1 MELNEAGRRI
11 FLQHWRLIAVVLA
24 VCIGGAALLHR
35 GDVTTYT
42 ASTRLVLDT
51 QDPQSSTGSTV
62 IGDTARAIA
71 TSPYEI
77 KQALGQ
83 TGIRGRSPEEVA
95 KHVSASPLGTSGVLQ
110 LSVSDSSPVVAQRLA
125 DALSESVI
133 RTRSSVNGK
142 RIREISI
149 DLDGRIAQLN
159 RQIADSD
166 ARIDSLNRQLA
177 EGATG
182 AQAVRLRSEVDATS
196 RTRDFAA
203 QERGV
208 LVSERLGLLST
219 EALRPQASIISAAV
233 RPVTPD
239 SSRAVP
245 DLMLGVL
252 LGLVLGIGTAAVLET
267 VRPRLL
273 GGDALARELRTS
285 HLGSLPSGAAND
297 GISWGAEPVSL
308 MLRLAAKGAGVRRIS
323 LLAAEPINEL
333 DIIAKQLETAANH
346 PVEAGSPVEDPIAA
360 THAGG
365 QVAPSSV
372 EAMAARRAVGAAP
385 VYVRPFGIDFAM
397 SNNGAA
403 TGVVVLAPTSLRR
416 ARIVGLNHL
425 LNITPAPV
433 LGLITYSPRRRWP
446 WQSRL
451 SGGDAWTAQPS

>member
-1 MELNEAGRRI
+1 MELNEAARRI
-11 FLQHWRLIAVVLA
+11 FLQHWKLIALVLA
-24 VCIGGAALLHR
+24 TCIGGAALLHR
-35 GDVTTYT
+35 GDATTYT

-77 KQALGQ
+77 KQALDQ
-83 TGIRGRSPEEVA
+83 AGIRGRSPEEVA
-95 KHVSASPLGTSGVLQ
+95 KHVSASALGTSGVLQ
-110 LSVSDSSPVVAQRLA
+110 LSVGDSSPVVAQRLA
-125 DALSESVI
+125 DALAESVI
-133 RTRSSVNGK
+133 QTRSSVNGK
-142 RIREISI
+142 RFREISSN
-149 DLDGRIAQLN
+149 LDARIAQLN
-159 RQIADSD
+159 RQIANRD
-166 ARIDSLNRQLA
+166 ARIDVVNRQLA
-177 EGATG
+177 AGATG
-182 AQAVRLRSEVDATS
+182 AQAARLRSLVDAIS

-219 EALRPQASIISAAV
+219 EALRPQASIISSAN
-233 RPVTPD
+233 RPVKPD
-239 SSRAVP
+239 PSRAVP

-252 LGLVLGIGTAAVLET
+252 LGLVLGVGIAAVLET
-267 VRPRLL
+267 LHPRLR

-285 HLGSLPSGAAND
+285 HLGSLTPGAGTD
-297 GISWGAEPVSL
+297 GVSWGGEPLSL
-308 MLRLAAKGAGVRRIS
+308 MLRLAAKGAGVRRVS
-323 LLAAEPINEL
+323 LLAAEPIPEL

-346 PVEAGSPVEDPIAA
+346 PVDAGSPVEDPAA
-360 THAGG
+360 AASPGG
-365 QVAPSSV
+365 NVAPSSV
-372 EAMAARRAVGAAP
+372 EAMARRAVGAAP
-385 VYVRPFGIDFAM
+385 MHVRPFGIDFAM
-397 SNNGAA
+397 SSNGAA

-425 LNITPAPV
+425 LSITPAPV

>member
-1 MELNEAGRRI
+1 
-11 FLQHWRLIAVVLA
+11 
-24 VCIGGAALLHR
+24 
-35 GDVTTYT
+35 
-42 ASTRLVLDT
+42 
-51 QDPQSSTGSTV
+51 
-62 IGDTARAIA
+62 
-71 TSPYEI
+71 
-77 KQALGQ
+77 
-83 TGIRGRSPEEVA
+83 
-95 KHVSASPLGTSGVLQ
+95 
-110 LSVSDSSPVVAQRLA
+110 
-125 DALSESVI
+125 
-133 RTRSSVNGK
+133 
-142 RIREISI
+142 
-149 DLDGRIAQLN
+149 
-159 RQIADSD
+159 
-166 ARIDSLNRQLA
+166 
-177 EGATG
+177 
-182 AQAVRLRSEVDATS
+182 
-196 RTRDFAA
+196 
-203 QERGV
+203 V

-252 LGLVLGIGTAAVLET
+252 LGLVLGVGTAAVLET

-397 SNNGAA
+397 SNNGAP

-416 ARIVGLNHL
+416 ARIVALNHL
-425 LNITPAPV
+425 LSITPAPV